1 MISAMNRRNI
11 SPEFAILVGIFPAAV
26 SRRRD

>member
-11 SPEFAILVGIFPAAV
+11 SPEFAILVGISAAV